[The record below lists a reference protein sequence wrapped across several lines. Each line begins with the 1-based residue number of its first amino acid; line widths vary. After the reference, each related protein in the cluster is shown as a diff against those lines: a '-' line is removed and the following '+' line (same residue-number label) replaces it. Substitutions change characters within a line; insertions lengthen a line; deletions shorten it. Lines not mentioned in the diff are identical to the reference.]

1 MKTKRAIKAVI
12 FIVLAL
18 TLAACS
24 ESGGDGNNGN
34 SNGDNGN
41 SGTTAVTG
49 ISSLVLSSQVYTE
62 DGKEYKGN
70 LDIVGYAYE
79 GARKGIF
86 PGTGKITNGVLNYT
100 IGTPLDSLLVSYNDI
115 GYLFSDTEAVSN
127 PDVKFLYF
135 FELIPAS
142 GEFDYLIKENI
153 TNNGNEES
161 VVYAYVDGDVILN
174 GKEQDDIKAYSLSLK
189 KGWNII
195 SYKYEMSTYTTT
207 ISLGNPSSTKW
218 TLYSVGGY
226 TDVEYEFVGKQIKSV
241 KLYLDGTIVPL
252 TPQQRAMGFGSAGA
266 SHDFFEVVFKNGNSV
281 ARASWEIGQNAGI
294 SGIDKSTNNN
304 YSSVDPTSPRSSIIF
319 VGKKSTKTLLG
330 VGYLTHING
339 EPASGQ
345 VINGNTTNVTF
356 TVAPLGTWV
365 GFVNDNS
372 NTANNGYSVN
382 TYRNDLG
389 IQTGIGT
396 FVTATGATPGGTSY
410 TQANIANTTGRPIMF
425 FSGVTFPLYTLPNI
439 NAQDVN
445 TTTVN
450 AIYTVGGL
458 NVTTGAP
465 TGTPDLTKAVRVWGT
480 REKSGMVS
488 ATSVN
493 TQEAKGGLQFIKRMP
508 AFMYQ
513 ERHYEATESVIDLT
527 TTLTETALT
536 ADAAFT
542 PELHIQ
548 FGMNRQSSGIFA
560 ITFEVPVYALTIRA
574 AGNTGQ
580 LLPEKWFIRPADGQY
595 QYLLDNGV
603 DSGGAVLIGTYV
615 DSLDWLDIFRPVSVL
630 SNGIG
635 FEQ

>member
-115 GYLFSDTEAVSN
+115 GYLFSDTKAVSN

-161 VVYAYVDGDVILN
+161 VIYAYVDGDVILN

-189 KGWNII
+189 KGWNVI

-294 SGIDKSTNNN
+294 SGIDKTTNNN
-304 YSSVDPTSPRSSIIF
+304 YSSIDPASPQSSIIF

-356 TVAPLGTWV
+356 TIAPLGTWV
-365 GFVNDNS
+365 GFVEDNA
-372 NTANNGYSVN
+372 NVANNGYSVN

-410 TQANIANTTGRPIMF
+410 TQANIANTTGRPIMS
-425 FSGVTFPLYTLPNI
+425 FSGVTFPLYTLPSMNTW
-439 NAQDVN
+439 DV
-445 TTTVN
+445 TVN

-480 REKSGMVS
+480 RGKSGAVS

-513 ERHYEATESVIDLT
+513 ERHYEAGFLYDAYTR
-527 TTLTETALT
+527 LTETALM

-548 FGMNRQSSGIFA
+548 FEMRPQSSGIFA
-560 ITFEVPVYALTIRA
+560 ITFQVPVYALTIRA
-574 AGNTGQ
+574 AENTG
-580 LLPEKWFIRPADGQY
+580 LPVKWFIRPADGPDIH
-595 QYLLDNGV
+595 LLDNGI
-603 DSGGAVLIGTYV
+603 DSGGAVLIGTSGTSA
-615 DSLDWLDIFRPVSVL
+615 DSLDWLEIFTEGIFTV
-630 SNGIG
+630 GIG
-635 FEQ
+635 FDNE